1 MGKPERKP
9 QTELSSSSN
18 SKLVALKWHNRISFV
33 VKALACRN
41 AGFNCDAV
49 IRGNTEEEIM
59 ASTMEHA
66 IKAHNMKPED
76 VADEDFEEHVR
87 GLITTAC

>member
-1 MGKPERKP
+1 MSKNLRT
-9 QTELSSSSN
+9 QFSSN
-18 SKLVALKWHNRISFV
+18 SYSKLVALKRYKRISLA

-66 IKAHNMKPED
+66 IKAHNMKPEE
-76 VADEDFEEHVR
+76 VADEEFEEHVR

>member
-1 MGKPERKP
+1 LGKNLWT
-9 QTELSSSSN
+9 QFSSN
-18 SKLVALKWHNRISFV
+18 SYSKLVALKRYNGISLA

-66 IKAHNMKPED
+66 IKAHNMKPEE
-76 VADEDFEEHVR
+76 VADEEFEEHVR

>member
-1 MGKPERKP
+1 LSKSPK
-9 QTELSSSSN
+9 THLSSSPY
-18 SKLVALKWHNRISFV
+18 SKLVALKRHNGISLA

-66 IKAHNMKPED
+66 INAHNMKPED
-76 VADEDFEEHVR
+76 VADEEFEEHVR